1 MARQAEPIIAGTPG
15 DPAGVDSLERAA
27 IREFARRLR
36 RVAAVYVAALERIPA
51 APVVNARYSFEL
63 LPGVLDALLTSAGF
77 EVDEILL
84 DGGAENLWFTAEFVA
99 PAYARGTSQTLRNLA
114 KQSPVYRAAR
124 PDMRTLINSEPYRR
138 RIALLK
144 AREFEEMKG
153 FAGGAKANLA
163 RILTDGIARG
173 RNPLAIARNI
183 KEQTG
188 IEQYRAERIARTE
201 VTTALRRA
209 RLDESD
215 DAADEYAL
223 NMRQM
228 HLSALSPT
236 TRRSHAER
244 HGNLYTSEQVR
255 DWYSEGGNSINC
267 KCSQSEVLVDNNG
280 EPLVKAA
287 TSRVR
292 AAKVRYFEN
301 LEE

>member
-84 DGGAENLWFTAEFVA
+84 DGSAENLWFTAEFVA
-99 PAYARGTSQTLRNLA
+99 PAYARGTSQTLRNLS

-153 FAGGAKANLA
+153 FAGGVKANLA